1 METSTRPT
9 APASPVKSLTGRRDA
24 VQSTK
29 AAATPLPHV
38 ETPSPGV
45 EMSSDEPRMTRI
57 AKRAH
62 ELYEARGGNI
72 GRDIDDWLQ
81 AEREVDGESD
91 TRSR

>member
-45 EMSSDEPRMTRI
+45 EMSSDDYGIRVI
-57 AKRAH
+57 ARSTALPEDMAELAH
-62 ELYEARGGNI
+62 RFDE
-72 GRDIDDWLQ
+72 
-81 AEREVDGESD
+81 
-91 TRSR
+91 

>member
-9 APASPVKSLTGRRDA
+9 APASPVKSVAGRRDA

-62 ELYEARGGNI
+62 ELYEARGGND